1 MAQADGRSVAV
12 GEQLRAAGLRPTRQ
26 RLAIAGLLLH
36 GEHRHISAEG
46 LLTEAKAAGVPV
58 SQATIYNILRQFAD
72 AGLIR
77 EVLVESGRTWF
88 DTRTSAHVHLF
99 NESSGAITD
108 IDCDPHA
115 LGLTDLLDLPAD
127 VRISELSIVVRVK
140 QK

>member
-1 MAQADGRSVAV
+1 MKQADGRGVAIRDR
-12 GEQLRAAGLRPTRQ
+12 LKAAGLRPTRQ
-26 RLAIAGLLLH
+26 RLAIAGLLLC
-36 GEHRHISAEG
+36 GEDRHVSAEG
-46 LLTEAKAAGVPV
+46 LLSEARHAGVPV
-58 SQATIYNILRQFAD
+58 SQATVYNVLRQFAD

-99 NESSGAITD
+99 DESSGAIAD

-115 LGLTDLLDLPAD
+115 LGLVEALDLPEHLA
-127 VRISELSIVVRVK
+127 ISEVSIVVRVK